1 MPALLSRNPGGRC
14 TSYRQLTGTLL
25 WLRNDGNVSGP
36 RDFASDFPAE
46 QFSVTRGCSFQ
57 VVDEVSVQQVR
68 PDRLVLKIQN
78 SRSRNV
84 G

>member
-1 MPALLSRNPGGRC
+1 MASLHELMRHATNLPFTHRERVP
-14 TSYRQLTGTLL
+14 LTCA
-25 WLRNDGNVSGP
+25 RPRARDGQTDIGF
-36 RDFASDFPAE
+36 R
-46 QFSVTRGCSFQ
+46 VTRGCSFQ
-57 VVDEVSVQQVR
+57 VVDVSVQQVR

>member
-1 MPALLSRNPGGRC
+1 
-14 TSYRQLTGTLL
+14 
-25 WLRNDGNVSGP
+25 
-36 RDFASDFPAE
+36 
-46 QFSVTRGCSFQ
+46 VTRGCSFQ

-68 PDRLVLKIQN
+68 PDRLVLKIKN